1 LIPFGQINDPQ
12 KRADWEAYLQ
22 DCFDDR
28 RFFIEEHLKI
38 RTMDKRIAPLKL
50 NEAQQGLFKL
60 VDRQERAEK
69 PVRIIG
75 VKPRKVGLS
84 TGIQSIFF
92 M

>member
-1 LIPFGQINDPQ
+1 MIPFGQINDPQ

-75 VKPRKVGLS
+75 VNLGRSGFRLGS
-84 TGIQSIFF
+84 SQFFF